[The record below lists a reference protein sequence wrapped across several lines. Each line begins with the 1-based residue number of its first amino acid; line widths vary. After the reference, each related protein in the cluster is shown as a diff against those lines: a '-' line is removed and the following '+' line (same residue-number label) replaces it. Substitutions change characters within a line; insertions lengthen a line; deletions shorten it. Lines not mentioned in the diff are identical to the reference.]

1 MYDEPERLRH
11 RLGSSRMRMNQ
22 YFASGPEQH
31 IEDDMDRN
39 EKKKLREHIGEHID
53 VSGTRLSDEDA
64 QELGNFIDNYDNYR
78 GRSTTRTKS
87 FDSWSSDG
95 KYTRDETFTE
105 TFTEEVGIRLDY
117 SYKDDDGKSGESS
130 ENIQDARGILNK
142 LRGQS

>member
-1 MYDEPERLRH
+1 MW
-11 RLGSSRMRMNQ
+11 MNQ
-22 YFASGPEQH
+22 YFASGPKQH
-31 IEDDMDRN
+31 SEDDMDRN
-39 EKKKLREHIGEHID
+39 EKKKLREYIGEHID
-53 VSGTRLSDEDA
+53 VSGTRLSDKDA
-64 QELGNFIDNYDNYR
+64 QELGQFIDNYDNYR

-117 SYKDDDGKSGESS
+117 SYMDDDGKSGESS